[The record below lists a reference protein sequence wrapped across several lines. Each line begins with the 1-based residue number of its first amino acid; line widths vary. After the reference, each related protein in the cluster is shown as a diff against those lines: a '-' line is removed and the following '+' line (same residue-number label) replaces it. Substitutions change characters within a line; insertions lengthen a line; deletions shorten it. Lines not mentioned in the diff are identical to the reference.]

1 VVGALALSACSGGD
15 GSSSSAAA
23 SSSTSG
29 VDGPATPAD
38 AAALTWDAPAAAAFN
53 GTLPAADPTT
63 VCGADDRRFLGEL
76 LQGNPLEYKVPKRLA
91 EVKPVPSQVVISGTA
106 EEPSLGEGDFPFDH
120 TMGSDFNMNVKLD
133 APFMGVGQ
141 EDGKPV
147 DSVHVELAEGQFPH
161 LPAAAQPAT
170 MDWTKMS
177 AESREGF
184 QDGFLPRAGD
194 RVLVMGTWIVDCGHI
209 GFQTELHPITF
220 MAVAR
225 TEGDATVVHTFYNPY
240 RETQL
245 YNADPAKT
253 TNFST
258 PGRLDDPSN
267 VPFPKALVD
276 SIVRVAKGEPATNS
290 DAKGLASWAVMAPN
304 TTSPVAWTVCP
315 PGTPGSSVKVG
326 AALVARDGAQ
336 VDVTPAGGC
345 AEVTV
350 DLSAMTPAVPEMHTC
365 VTTWEF
371 LSEVAGEEAA
381 GEEREGETAID
392 LRKEISKFVPESIA
406 AKLEPDPVMN
416 CYSPLSAKDLGGAR
430 PTKVSVASDPGAEMP
445 FFGTVVV
452 RAGS

>member
-53 GTLPAADPTT
+53 GTLPAAEPTT

-225 TEGDATVVHTFYNPY
+225 TEGGATALELRLGPGDDHIVGHREALPGGEDLPSVADGVVVAEHLGHSRQRRGEVHRPEDPHPRWRCERLDEDPDRRRTHEVLGRALPARAVVADAGAACLQFAARVACDDAVELGVPERSDDGTVCVEQQRRASVRTLDHRGEHHGHVAPDAA
-240 RETQL
+240 RETGK
-245 YNADPAKT
+245 D
-253 TNFST
+253 
-258 PGRLDDPSN
+258 
-267 VPFPKALVD
+267 
-276 SIVRVAKGEPATNS
+276 VRGPVRRGHQS
-290 DAKGLASWAVMAPN
+290 SSWMKR
-304 TTSPVAWTVCP
+304 WTVP
-315 PGTPGSSVKVG
+315 P
-326 AALVARDGAQ
+326 Q
-336 VDVTPAGGC
+336 V
-345 AEVTV
+345 
-350 DLSAMTPAVPEMHTC
+350 
-365 VTTWEF
+365 
-371 LSEVAGEEAA
+371 
-381 GEEREGETAID
+381 
-392 LRKEISKFVPESIA
+392 
-406 AKLEPDPVMN
+406 
-416 CYSPLSAKDLGGAR
+416 R
-430 PTKVSVASDPGAEMP
+430 PTENASSSE
-445 FFGTVVV
+445 
-452 RAGS
+452 